1 MCQEVVLAD
10 EALRARVT
18 HVGCALLVTI
28 HVTAKVILV
37 AELLR
42 AYRALK
48 RLVLHVVA
56 LDVLG
61 EVFL

>member
-10 EALRARVT
+10 KALRARVA
-18 HVGCALLVTI
+18 HVGCALLVAI